1 MPKLVTIDERKMA
14 SGKGV
19 RVKGVN
25 LDNVLGF
32 GRQDDGVMNGVWL
45 KGLVAGTGAIATLLI
60 PASAFAQSAAD
71 YRQQGLSL
79 REQDRYPEAI
89 AVLQK
94 SVELEPQ
101 SQSGRVLLGWTQ
113 HKAGQTPAAEKTLL
127 DTFSLNPFDVPTLN
141 ALGIVYL
148 VGGKLN
154 NAIAAHSWAALLKPN
169 NEIAHY
175 NLSLALER
183 VGQYDWAIAT
193 AKEAAKLEPS
203 NPHPLVA
210 EAIAHFGN
218 QETSLAQ
225 TLLRQAIALDSRY
238 SDPNFLIYLNEAGF
252 SADQIRR
259 SQTVLRSL

>member
-1 MPKLVTIDERKMA
+1 MMN
-14 SGKGV
+14 S
-19 RVKGVN
+19 
-25 LDNVLGF
+25 VL
-32 GRQDDGVMNGVWL
+32 L
-45 KGLVAGTGAIATLLI
+45 KRIVIGAGAIAVSLL
-60 PASAFAQSAAD
+60 PTAAFAQSAAD

-79 REQDRYPEAI
+79 REQERYLEAI
-89 AVLQK
+89 AALQK

-101 SQSGRVLLGWTQ
+101 NQSGRVLLGWTQ
-113 HKAGQTPAAEKTLL
+113 HKAGQTPVAEKTLSETL
-127 DTFSLNPFDVPTLN
+127 NLNPFDVPTLN

-154 NAIAAHSWAALLKPN
+154 SAIAAHSWAAFLKPD

-183 VGQYDWAIAT
+183 MGQYDWAIAT

-210 EAIAHFGN
+210 EAIAHLGN
-218 QETSLAQ
+218 QETSFAQ
-225 TLLRQAIALDSRY
+225 AAFRQAIALDPRY
-238 SDPNFLIYLNEAGF
+238 SDSDFLTYLNEAGF

-259 SQTVLRSL
+259 SQAVLRSL

>member
-1 MPKLVTIDERKMA
+1 
-14 SGKGV
+14 
-19 RVKGVN
+19 
-25 LDNVLGF
+25 
-32 GRQDDGVMNGVWL
+32 MNRGWL
-45 KGLVAGTGAIATLLI
+45 KGLVIGSGTVASLLI
-60 PASAFAQSAAD
+60 STSAFAQSATD

-79 REQDRYPEAI
+79 REQERYSEAI

-101 SQSGRVLLGWTQ
+101 NLSGRVLLGWTQ
-113 HKAGQTPAAEKTLL
+113 HKAGQTSIAEKTLL
-127 DTFSLNPFDVPTLN
+127 ETFNLNPFDVPTLN

-154 NAIAAHSWAALLKPN
+154 NAIAAHSWAALLKPD

-175 NLSLALER
+175 NLSLAFER

-193 AKEAAKLEPS
+193 AKEAAKLESS

-210 EAIAHFGN
+210 EAIAHAGN

-225 TLLRQAIALDSRY
+225 AAFRQAIALDSRY
-238 SDPNFLIYLNEAGF
+238 GDSNFLTYLDEAGF
-252 SADQIRR
+252 STDQILR
-259 SQTVLRSL
+259 SQQILRSL

>member
-1 MPKLVTIDERKMA
+1 MINYSVMQRWIGNQRLR
-14 SGKGV
+14 SL
-19 RVKGVN
+19 RH
-25 LDNVLGF
+25 LGW
-32 GRQDDGVMNGVWL
+32 VSL
-45 KGLVAGTGAIATLLI
+45 GAIASFLI

-79 REQDRYPEAI
+79 RDQERYSEAI
-89 AVLQK
+89 AALQK

-101 SQSGRVLLGWTQ
+101 NQSGRVLLGWTQ
-113 HKAGQTPAAEKTLL
+113 YKAGQTSTAEETLL
-127 DTFSLNPFDVPTLN
+127 ETFNLNPFDVPTLN

-148 VGGKLN
+148 VSGKLN

-210 EAIAHFGN
+210 EAIAHLGN

-225 TLLRQAIALDSRY
+225 AAFRQAIAIDSRY
-238 SDPNFLIYLNEAGF
+238 SDSSFLTYLNEAGF
-252 SADQIRR
+252 STDQIQR
-259 SQTVLRSL
+259 SQDVLRSL

>member
-1 MPKLVTIDERKMA
+1 ML
-14 SGKGV
+14 
-19 RVKGVN
+19 
-25 LDNVLGF
+25 L
-32 GRQDDGVMNGVWL
+32 
-45 KGLVAGTGAIATLLI
+45 GAIASLLV
-60 PASAFAQSAAD
+60 PSSAFAQPAAD

-79 REQDRYPEAI
+79 REQERYSEAI
-89 AVLQK
+89 AALQK

-101 SQSGRVLLGWTQ
+101 NLSGRVLLGWTQ
-113 HKAGQTPAAEKTLL
+113 HKAGQTPIAEKTLL
-127 DTFSLNPFDVPTLN
+127 EAFNLNPFDVPTLN

-183 VGQYDWAIAT
+183 IGQYDWAIAT

-210 EAIAHFGN
+210 EAIAHLGN

-225 TLLRQAIALDSRY
+225 AAFRQAIAIDPRY
-238 SDPNFLIYLNEAGF
+238 SDSGFLTYLNEAGF
-252 SADQIRR
+252 SPNQILR
-259 SQTVLRSL
+259 SQQILRSL

>member
-1 MPKLVTIDERKMA
+1 MQRWIDNQRLRSLRHLKW
-14 SGKGV
+14 
-19 RVKGVN
+19 
-25 LDNVLGF
+25 VL
-32 GRQDDGVMNGVWL
+32 L
-45 KGLVAGTGAIATLLI
+45 GAIASLLV
-60 PASAFAQSAAD
+60 PSSAFAQPAAD

-79 REQDRYPEAI
+79 REQERYSEAI
-89 AVLQK
+89 AALQK

-101 SQSGRVLLGWTQ
+101 NLSGRVLLGWTQ
-113 HKAGQTPAAEKTLL
+113 HKAGQTPIAEKTLL
-127 DTFSLNPFDVPTLN
+127 EAFNLNPFDVPTLN

-183 VGQYDWAIAT
+183 IGQYDWAIAT

-210 EAIAHFGN
+210 EAIAHLGN

-225 TLLRQAIALDSRY
+225 AAFRQAIAIDPRY
-238 SDPNFLIYLNEAGF
+238 SDSGFLTYLNEAGF
-252 SADQIRR
+252 SPNQILR
-259 SQTVLRSL
+259 SQQILRSL